1 MPNNQPEIG
10 WIEAQGSHR
19 DIGLD
24 LGKRG
29 YKAVHQHLTS
39 HSLWNTLNESQF
51 SERVDQY
58 SDLTKTHFPFI
69 WEEIEGLAEG
79 LELPVNE
86 VMAWNCRGDLLASSP
101 DGCTTVQVPG
111 ETNTIAHNEDGFPFL
126 KGSCFILKASPSQSL
141 GFWSFC
147 YPGSIAGHTFS
158 LNDSGLVLTIN
169 NLRLKTAATGMPRM
183 VITRALLAAPT
194 LDDALNILHKHPVS
208 GGFHVS
214 LAQSGEARL
223 LSVEFGGE
231 SLSVKEIEVSS
242 LHTNHALH
250 MESAMDN
257 QIITDSSRDR
267 LLRGNELISQ
277 SQFNPLDILR
287 DKSGKSLP
295 IRRDMPDD
303 PDDEN
308 TLATVVFNLSSSEV
322 EWRIYDKAESKPA
335 YQGEW
340 KNINK

>member
-1 MPNNQPEIG
+1 MPNNQPELG
-10 WIEAQGSHR
+10 WIESHGSHR
-19 DIGLD
+19 DIGLA

-29 YKAVHQHLTS
+29 YDAVHQHLTS
-39 HSLWNTLNESQF
+39 HPLWKTLNEPQF
-51 SERVDQY
+51 SERVIQY
-58 SDLTKTHFPFI
+58 TELTKAHFPTI

-79 LELPVNE
+79 LELPVKE

-111 ETNTIAHNEDGFPFL
+111 ELTTIAHNEDGFPFL
-126 KGSCFILKASPSQSL
+126 KGSCFILKALPLESL

-158 LNDSGLVLTIN
+158 LNDAGLVLTIN
-169 NLRLKTAATGMPRM
+169 NLRLITAATGMPRM

-194 LDDALNILHKHPVS
+194 LDDALSILHKYPVS

-214 LAQSGEARL
+214 LAQSGDARL

-257 QIITDSSRDR
+257 QIITDSSKDR
-267 LLRGNELISQ
+267 LLRGNGLIAQ

-287 DKSGKSLP
+287 DKGGKGLP

-308 TLATVVFNLSSSEV
+308 TLATVVFNLSSSGV
-322 EWRIYDKAESKPA
+322 EWRIYDKAEGKPA
-335 YQGEW
+335 YQDEW
-340 KNINK
+340 KRD